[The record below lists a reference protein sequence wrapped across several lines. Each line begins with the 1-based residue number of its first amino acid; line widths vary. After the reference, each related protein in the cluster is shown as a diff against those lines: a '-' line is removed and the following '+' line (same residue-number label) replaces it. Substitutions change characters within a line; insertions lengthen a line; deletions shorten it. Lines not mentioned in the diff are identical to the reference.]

1 VSRPLCATLL
11 QERPLGSPVAGS
23 PNAAGPGLTRILAA
37 ASPIHP
43 FYDDRTIVSATV
55 ALRATVQIG
64 TMHWLNP
71 RAEAA
76 RFGQRAKA

>member
-1 VSRPLCATLL
+1 MARPHPTDKV
-11 QERPLGSPVAGS
+11 GSPAAGS
-23 PNAAGPGLTRILAA
+23 RNAAGPRLTRILRP
-37 ASPIHP
+37 ASAIHP

-55 ALRATVQIG
+55 ASPSGRP
-64 TMHWLNP
+64 MHRLNP

>member
-1 VSRPLCATLL
+1 VSTTLRHSCKSGPYGHRGRL
-11 QERPLGSPVAGS
+11 AERPALN
-23 PNAAGPGLTRILAA
+23 PNPRCG
-37 ASPIHP
+37 P

-55 ALRATVQIG
+55 ALGATVQIG

>member
-1 VSRPLCATLL
+1 M
-11 QERPLGSPVAGS
+11 
-23 PNAAGPGLTRILAA
+23 
-37 ASPIHP
+37 

-71 RAEAA
+71 RAGAA